1 METHE
6 TAHINRVTEIC
17 KLLWQWVGLYPRVFY
32 RPASLLIS
40 TLLWK
45 FLLQPGLQAG
55 AGCTTES
62 YRQAIRVDG
71 SHAAQP
77 LIKELYAN
85 LIMLNPV
92 DS

>member
-6 TAHINRVTEIC
+6 TAHINRVTEIR
-17 KLLWQWVGLYPRVFY
+17 KLLWQWIGLYPREFY

-40 TLLWK
+40 TLPLEIP
-45 FLLQPGLQAG
+45 LQPGLQAG

-62 YRQAIRVDG
+62 YRQAMRVDG